1 MWDKDCVFSCPQVL
15 FPFGSV
21 VCHTH
26 THTNHRTKR
35 CWKDSGS
42 GSHSVRIVA
51 PLIGTVKCDQFG
63 HWAEAAGGS
72 WSMPEPPHSG
82 GPGAP
87 AWRTGVDC
95 LTQPP
100 QRRLFLTHAKVY
112 EQLAM
117 AQCQWSELSH
127 RVGGG
132 VCVLSPPSRQQI
144 PQAREKD
151 VVAETGL
158 CSVRNRHAC
167 PCRCA
172 RQIACSALG

>member
-1 MWDKDCVFSCPQVL
+1 MISL
-15 FPFGSV
+15 
-21 VCHTH
+21 
-26 THTNHRTKR
+26 
-35 CWKDSGS
+35 
-42 GSHSVRIVA
+42 
-51 PLIGTVKCDQFG
+51 GTGLRLPV
-63 HWAEAAGGS
+63 
-72 WSMPEPPHSG
+72 
-82 GPGAP
+82 GPGVCLSLLTVGAQERLP
-87 AWRTGVDC
+87 GGGVSIDC
-95 LTQPP
+95 LAQPP

-127 RVGGG
+127 RVGEG